1 MAFLPL
7 LVAALASVVLWLGL
21 RRRLRLEGRR
31 LGAAVSSALET
42 VGLLVVF
49 LAADLALGVV
59 LALAARAA
67 GRFVSLYLAVDASL
81 IFLALLQALVFQRWW
96 EGARDR

>member
-1 MAFLPL
+1 
-7 LVAALASVVLWLGL
+7 
-21 RRRLRLEGRR
+21 
-31 LGAAVSSALET
+31 
-42 VGLLVVF
+42 
-49 LAADLALGVV
+49 VV